1 MIASVASYYH
11 LTPNYILD
19 EMTMEDL
26 VMYARVIPSFESKS
40 KSDTPAPTETREA
53 NSIGDFA
60 RMIQA
65 QQE

>member
-1 MIASVASYYH
+1 MIASVSSYYH

-40 KSDTPAPTETREA
+40 DTPAPTETREA
-53 NSIGDFA
+53 SSISDFA

>member
-40 KSDTPAPTETREA
+40 KSDTPTPTETREA

>member
-40 KSDTPAPTETREA
+40 DTPAPTETREA
-53 NSIGDFA
+53 RSIGDFA